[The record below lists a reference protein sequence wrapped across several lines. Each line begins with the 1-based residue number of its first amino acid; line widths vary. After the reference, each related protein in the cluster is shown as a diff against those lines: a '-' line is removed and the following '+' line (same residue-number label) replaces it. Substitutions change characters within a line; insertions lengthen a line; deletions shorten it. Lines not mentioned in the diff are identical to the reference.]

1 MKLLKDFKRLLR
13 LQQQLNALKQ
23 KAFKLS
29 RLIPGS
35 DQGLIDS
42 GATHALRP
50 EDVDEETKNFKEVQV
65 DLANGSSVVLKMNSE
80 GVMVTSSPRV
90 EPIVPMGVLVEEL
103 RCRLDWSPRG
113 LQVHHPVRGVLPVY
127 STKRLSSDP
136 RTNWPWTSSRRSG
149 VLLKEMKI
157 GEEQKWLRDLVE
169 GHPEAAQPFEE
180 SSCS

>member
-42 GATHALRP
+42 GAAHALRP

-65 DLANGSSVVLKMNSE
+65 DLANGSSVV
-80 GVMVTSSPRV
+80 
-90 EPIVPMGVLVEEL
+90 
-103 RCRLDWSPRG
+103 
-113 LQVHHPVRGVLPVY
+113 QVHHPVRGVLPVD

-157 GEEQKWLRDLVE
+157 GEEEKWLRDLVE
-169 GHPEAAQPFEE
+169 GHPVLRKLPNHVKSRLAVLQLNLEPGEI
-180 SSCS
+180 SPPTRG